1 MTRSTPKSD
10 GGSAKGCFA
19 RTQIGMALSFSSA
32 VYFRC
37 FARLD
42 TRRLG
47 RSATVVENRCLQRRD
62 MQCFFLSFPI
72 PRLLN
77 LGNTC
82 FMNAALQCLTPAA
95 QRVDC
100 WAVEFSLC
108 SFRWAETEAH
118 TRHAEVLPTL
128 RAHFLVPAPCS
139 NKRSIAAVLV
149 SSGPKGLELKAA
161 ARSCSMAFAHWFEQD
176 WGRQAAKKYA
186 RCATER
192 ENATHLSASQVK
204 TCRAPSPTL

>member
-1 MTRSTPKSD
+1 M
-10 GGSAKGCFA
+10 
-19 RTQIGMALSFSSA
+19 
-32 VYFRC
+32 
-37 FARLD
+37 
-42 TRRLG
+42 
-47 RSATVVENRCLQRRD
+47 
-62 MQCFFLSFPI
+62 FFLSFPI

-161 ARSCSMAFAHWFEQD
+161 ARSCSWPSRI
-176 WGRQAAKKYA
+176 GSSRTGAAKLQKSTRA
-186 RCATER
+186 VQLNEKM
-192 ENATHLSASQVK
+192 HLISQHL
-204 TCRAPSPTL
+204 R